1 MWKVD
6 DGGGGGC
13 TGRCWRSRAVQL
25 PSCREN
31 WLQIIRA
38 SFIGRVS
45 FLIKSADRLETKV
58 LTVSLDR
65 CSFCIIYIFFSFEE
79 TRASRIIRSLRVI
92 RDARLSIEI
101 VYSMAIHGYYSR

>member
-58 LTVSLDR
+58 LTVSLEF
-65 CSFCIIYIFFSFEE
+65 SMQFLYYIYIFFSFEE

-92 RDARLSIEI
+92 R
-101 VYSMAIHGYYSR
+101 